1 MLASRNNCQDLQVVR
16 VTPCKSTEGGP
27 PLFELLLSAP
37 GWDFRPGQ
45 FVMVRPPDWGLD
57 LVWGRPLSIADI
69 SGEGLR
75 LLVQAVGRGT
85 RGLSGLR
92 PGQVVTVWGPLGNSF
107 AMEPDT
113 PTLLLA
119 GGIGI
124 APFVGYARKHPRPEN
139 IALLFGHRLPAQCYP
154 LGDFAGLSDVKAV
167 RERNSEELA
176 LFVERLGQTLRGYAR
191 AGLVLACGPEP
202 FLRTVR
208 KLALA
213 LKARVQLSLENR
225 MACGV
230 GACLG
235 CVAKNGQGKLVQ
247 TCTHGPVF
255 WAEDVF
261 LSGEAPDVSASKPDA
276 TTATIDGSRS

>member
-1 MLASRNNCQDLQVVR
+1 MSASRNNCQDLKVVR
-16 VTPCKSTEGGP
+16 VTPCGGGEGAP
-27 PLFELLLSAP
+27 PLFELLLSLP

-45 FVMVRPPDWGLD
+45 FVMLRPPEWGLD
-57 LVWGRPLSIADI
+57 LVWGRPLSIADVRE
-69 SGEGLR
+69 EGLR
-75 LLVQAVGRGT
+75 LLVQAIGRGT
-85 RGLSGLR
+85 RRLSELR
-92 PGQVVTVWGPLGNSF
+92 SGQVVTVWGPLGNSF
-107 AMEPDT
+107 AVEADK

-124 APFVGYARKHPRPEN
+124 APFVGYAARHPRPEN
-139 IALLFGHRLPAQCYP
+139 VRLLFGHRLPGECYP
-154 LGDFAGLSDVKAV
+154 LADFAGLGKTEAM
-167 RERNSEELA
+167 REQNPGDLDRFIEH
-176 LFVERLGQTLRGYAR
+176 LGQTMRQYAHG
-191 AGLVLACGPEP
+191 GLVLACGPEP

-208 KLALA
+208 KLALT

-235 CVAKNGQGKLVQ
+235 CVARNGKNQLVQ

-261 LSGEAPDVSASKPDA
+261 LSEDAAPLGGKP
-276 TTATIDGSRS
+276 

>member
-1 MLASRNNCQDLQVVR
+1 MHASRNNCRDLKVLR
-16 VTPCKSTEGGP
+16 VTPLGGGEGAP
-27 PLFELLLSAP
+27 ALFELLLSHP

-45 FVMVRPPDWGLD
+45 FVMVRPPEWGLE
-57 LVWGRPLSIADI
+57 LVWGRPLSIADVR
-69 SGEGLR
+69 EDGLR

-85 RGLSGLR
+85 RRLAELR
-92 PGQVVTVWGPLGNSF
+92 PGQSVTVWGPLGNSF
-107 AMEPDT
+107 ALEPDA

-124 APFVGYARKHPRPEN
+124 APFVGYARRHPKPEN
-139 IALLFGHRLPAQCYP
+139 VALLFGHRLPAECYP
-154 LGDFAGLSDVKAV
+154 LDEFSGLGKAEAV
-167 RERNSEELA
+167 RERNAEELA
-176 LFVERLGQTLRGYAR
+176 RFVERLGQTVRGYAHG
-191 AGLVLACGPEP
+191 GLVLACGPEP

-208 KLALA
+208 KLALS
-213 LKARVQLSLENR
+213 LKARAQLSLENR

-235 CVAKNGQGKLVQ
+235 CVARNGQGKLVQ

-261 LSGEAPDVSASKPDA
+261 LGEGSATQGGKP
-276 TTATIDGSRS
+276 

>member
-1 MLASRNNCQDLQVVR
+1 MLASRNNCQDLEVVR
-16 VTPCKSTEGGP
+16 VVPRGGGEGAP
-27 PLFELLLSAP
+27 PLFELLLSPP

-45 FVMVRPPDWGLD
+45 FVMVRPPEWGLD

-69 SGEGLR
+69 RDEGL
-75 LLVQAVGRGT
+75 LLIVQAIGRGT
-85 RGLSGLR
+85 RKLAELR
-92 PGQVVTVWGPLGNSF
+92 PGQAVTVWGPLGNAF
-107 AMEPDT
+107 AVEPDT

-124 APFVGYARKHPRPEN
+124 APFVGYARRHPKPEN
-139 IALLFGHRLPAQCYP
+139 VSLLFGHRLPADCYP
-154 LGDFAGLSDVKAV
+154 LDEFGGLGRAEAV
-167 RERNSEELA
+167 REQNSAELA
-176 LFVERLGQTLRGYAR
+176 AFVEHLGQTMRGYAHG
-191 AGLVLACGPEP
+191 GLVLACGPEP

-208 KLALA
+208 KLALT
-213 LKARVQLSLENR
+213 LKARAQLSLENR

-261 LSGEAPDVSASKPDA
+261 LGEDSAPLGGKP
-276 TTATIDGSRS
+276 